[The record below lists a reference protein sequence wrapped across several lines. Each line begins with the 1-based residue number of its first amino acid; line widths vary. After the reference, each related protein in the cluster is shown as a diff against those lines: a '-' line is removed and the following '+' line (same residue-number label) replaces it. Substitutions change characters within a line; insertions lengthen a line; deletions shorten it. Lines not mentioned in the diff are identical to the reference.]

1 MWNEH
6 FGIGI
11 VEMMA
16 AGLIVVAHN
25 SGGPKSDIIIDDD
38 AGFLASTDAEYAD
51 FINKALTMSPDQA
64 ERIRTNARESAKRF
78 SDEVFAKSFEKAVVE
93 SGFLEEILKSF
104 DFQR

>member
-25 SGGPKSDIIIDDD
+25 SGGPKSDIITDVGKS
-38 AGFLASTDAEYAD
+38 GFLATTDAEYAD
-51 FINKALTMSPDQA
+51 CINEALTMSTDRA
-64 ERIRTNARESAKRF
+64 DRIRGTARKSSARF
-78 SDEVFAKSFEKAVVE
+78 SDEVFAKSFEKAVLD
-93 SGFLEEILKSF
+93 SGVLAPVAA
-104 DFQR
+104 